1 MIEPGAD
8 MRRSLGVA
16 AIVISLVGGAASAD
30 AAGVAYT
37 YDGQGRVTQA
47 SYANGTVITYTYD
60 TAGNITSQQVTCP
73 SSGC

>member
-1 MIEPGAD
+1 MSRPFILA
-8 MRRSLGVA
+8 GV
-16 AIVISLVGGAASAD
+16 VIALLATASTAE
-30 AAGVAYT
+30 AAGVTYT

-60 TAGNITSQQVTCP
+60 TAGNITAQQVACS